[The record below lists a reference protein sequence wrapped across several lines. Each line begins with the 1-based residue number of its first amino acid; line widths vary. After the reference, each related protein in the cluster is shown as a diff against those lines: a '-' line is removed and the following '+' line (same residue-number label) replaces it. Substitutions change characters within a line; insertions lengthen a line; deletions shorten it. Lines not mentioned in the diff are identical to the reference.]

1 MSGSGALHR
10 FDQQPDHGEDALV
23 GSFRFWFVG
32 ERWEWSD
39 EVAAMHGYAPGSVVP
54 TSALVLSHK
63 HPDDR
68 LHVQELLDRALHDG
82 EPFSNTHRVIDT
94 AGSVHQVVVV
104 ADRMVDDSGAVVG
117 TSGHYIDLTDT
128 FDETRKS
135 VLSDELPGVVAA
147 RAVIEQAKGA
157 LMMVYKINADQAF
170 RILQWRSQ
178 QTNTK
183 LRDLAAELVEGFN
196 EMPAPPASLRNAFDH
211 LLLTVHERAG
221 KRG

>member
-183 LRDLAAELVEGFN
+183 LRDLAAELVEGFI

-211 LLLTVHERAG
+211 LLLTVHEHAG
-221 KRG
+221 ELG

>member
-1 MSGSGALHR
+1 MSGSGALRR
-10 FDQQPDHGEDALV
+10 FEQQADHGEDVMV
-23 GSFRFWFVG
+23 GTFRFWFVG

-39 EVAAMHGYAPGSVVP
+39 EVAAMHGYQPGSVVP

-68 LHVQELLDRALHDG
+68 VHVQELLDRALHDG
-82 EPFSNTHRVIDT
+82 EPFSNTHRLIDT
-94 AGSVHQVVVV
+94 AGVVHHVVVV
-104 ADRMVDDSGAVVG
+104 ADRMVDESGVVVG
-117 TSGHYIDLTDT
+117 TAGHYIDLTDT
-128 FDETRKS
+128 FDETRQS
-135 VLSDELPGVVAA
+135 VLTDELPGLVAA

-183 LRDLAAELVEGFN
+183 LRDLAAQLVDGFIR
-196 EMPAPPASLRNAFDH
+196 MSAPPASLRNDFDH
-211 LLLTVHERAG
+211 LLLTVHEHTG
-221 KRG
+221 NRG

>member
-1 MSGSGALHR
+1 MSGFGALHR
-10 FDQQPDHGEDALV
+10 FDQQPDHGEDVLV
-23 GSFRFWFVG
+23 GTFRFWFVG
-32 ERWEWSD
+32 EHWEWSD

-68 LHVQELLDRALHDG
+68 LHVQELLDRALHNG

-94 AGSVHQVVVV
+94 AGAVHQVVVV
-104 ADRMVDDSGAVVG
+104 ADRMVDESGAVVG
-117 TSGHYIDLTDT
+117 TAGHYIDLTDT

-183 LRDLAAELVEGFN
+183 LRDLAAELVEGLN

>member
-10 FDQQPDHGEDALV
+10 FDQQPDHGEDVLV
-23 GSFRFWFVG
+23 GTFRFWFVG
-32 ERWEWSD
+32 EHWEWSD

-68 LHVQELLDRALHDG
+68 LHVQELLDRALHNG

-94 AGSVHQVVVV
+94 AGAVHQVVVV
-104 ADRMVDDSGAVVG
+104 ADRMVDESGAVVG
-117 TSGHYIDLTDT
+117 TAGHYIDLTDT

-183 LRDLAAELVEGFN
+183 LRDLAAQLVEGFN
-196 EMPAPPASLRNAFDH
+196 EMPAPMASLRNAFDH

>member
-23 GSFRFWFVG
+23 GTFRFWFVG

-68 LHVQELLDRALHDG
+68 LHVQELLDRALHNG

-94 AGSVHQVVVV
+94 AGAVHQVVVV
-104 ADRMVDDSGAVVG
+104 ADRMVDESGAVVG
-117 TSGHYIDLTDT
+117 TAGHYIDLTDT

-183 LRDLAAELVEGFN
+183 LRDLAAELVEGFT
-196 EMPAPPASLRNAFDH
+196 EMSAPPASLRNAFDH